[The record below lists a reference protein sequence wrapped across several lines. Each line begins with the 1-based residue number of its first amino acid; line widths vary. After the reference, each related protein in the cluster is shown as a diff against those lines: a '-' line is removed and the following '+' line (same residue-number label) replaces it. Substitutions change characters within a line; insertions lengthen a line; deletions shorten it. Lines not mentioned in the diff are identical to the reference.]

1 MAVRQQIVMETMAT
15 RERAEALLRSL
26 LDYKQRS
33 EKSLLRRGRAEPPSR
48 SDGSTQRGSTQ
59 RDSGQRGAS
68 ERGSTPDAP
77 VPRTALDSA
86 ISSTQRMIEALNR
99 VIAQTNRDL
108 TDEDLEMLE
117 EIGS

>member
-33 EKSLLRRGRAEPPSR
+33 EKSLLRRGRGEPPSR
-48 SDGSTQRGSTQ
+48 SDGSTQNGSTQ
-59 RDSGQRGAS
+59 RGSS
-68 ERGSTPDAP
+68 ERGSTQDAP
-77 VPRTALDSA
+77 MPRTALDSA

-99 VIAQTNRDL
+99 VIAQTNRDM